1 VTWTFLWL
9 MLGLKIPIAAL
20 IYIVW
25 WAVKDPPKPV
35 PAPDDRGGD
44 GNDRIGLE
52 RRHPRK
58 PLPRHPRRGPHGG
71 LAAAPPPRMRTT
83 RTRTRTFE
91 HGE

>member
-1 VTWTFLWL
+1 VTWTFVWL

-25 WAVKDPPKPV
+25 WAVKDPPEPV
-35 PAPDDRGGD
+35 PAPDDRRGD
-44 GNDRIGLE
+44 GNDRAGE
-52 RRHPRK
+52 HRHPRK

-71 LAAAPPPRMRTT
+71 LAPQPPARMRTT
-83 RTRTRTFE
+83 RARTRTFE

>member
-1 VTWTFLWL
+1 MV
-9 MLGLKIPIAAL
+9 GLKIPIAAL

-35 PAPDDRGGD
+35 TAPDDHGGG
-44 GNDRIGLE
+44 GNDRVAE
-52 RRHPRK
+52 HRHPRK

-71 LAAAPPPRMRTT
+71 LAAPPPARMRTT

-91 HGE
+91 H